1 MLSRGLSRKTIE
13 GTTTA
18 LLHIILL
25 FGAAVMVLPFVWMI
39 LTSFKPTDE
48 VLSWPPKL
56 FPHHWTLSNYIGVF
70 QRWPFGRFI
79 MNSLVLSAVSTVSI
93 IITSTLSG
101 FVFSKYRFVGKEAIF
116 FLLLATVMVPFQ
128 VFMVPL
134 YLSMAKAGLVD
145 TYGGIVLP
153 WLIMSFGIFFM
164 RQNIASIPD
173 ELIDAARIDGCSEF
187 GIFLNVIFPLSK
199 SAMSAL
205 AIFAFMDAW
214 GYFIWPLIITS
225 TTEKFVLEVGLAL
238 FQHRFFIDYGST
250 TAGSTIAIL
259 PVIIVFMIF
268 RRNIIEGV
276 TLTGRIAM
284 VD

>member
-1 MLSRGLSRKTIE
+1 MSLTGFSQKTAE
-13 GTTTA
+13 RTGTT

-25 FGAAVMVLPFVWMI
+25 LGAAVMVLPFVWMI
-39 LTSFKPTDE
+39 LTSFKPTEE

-56 FPHHWTLSNYIGVF
+56 FPQHWTFSNYISVF
-70 QRWPFGRFI
+70 HKWPFGRFI
-79 MNSLVLSAVSTVSI
+79 VNSLVLSTISTISI

-101 FVFSKYRFVGKEAIF
+101 FVFSKYRFIGKEVIF
-116 FLLLATVMVPFQ
+116 FLLLTTVMVPFQ

-134 YLSMAKAGLVD
+134 YLSMVNAGLVD
-145 TYGGIVLP
+145 SYAGIVLP

-173 ELIDAARIDGCSEF
+173 DLIDAARIDGCSEF
-187 GIFLNVIFPLSK
+187 RIFRKVIFPLSK

-225 TTEKFVLEVGLAL
+225 STKKFVLEVGLAL

-259 PVIIVFMIF
+259 PVIVVFMIF
-268 RRNIIEGV
+268 RRHIIEGV
-276 TLTGRIAM
+276 TLTGLKA
-284 VD
+284 

>member
-1 MLSRGLSRKTIE
+1 MLSSRFSRKTIE
-13 GTTTA
+13 GTTTT

-56 FPHHWTLSNYIGVF
+56 LPHHWTLSNYIGVF

-79 MNSLVLSAVSTVSI
+79 LNSLVLSTISTVSI

-134 YLSMAKAGLVD
+134 YLSMVGVGLVD

-276 TLTGRIAM
+276 TLTGLKA
-284 VD
+284 

>member
-1 MLSRGLSRKTIE
+1 MLLSGFSRKTIE
-13 GTTTA
+13 GTTTG

-25 FGAAVMVLPFVWMI
+25 LGAAVMVLPFVWMI
-39 LTSFKPTDE
+39 LTSFKPVDE

-56 FPHHWTLSNYIGVF
+56 FPHHWTFSNYIGVF
-70 QRWPFGRFI
+70 QKWPFGRFI
-79 MNSLVLSAVSTVSI
+79 MNSLILSAVSTVSI

-134 YLSMAKAGLVD
+134 YLNMVKVGLVD

-173 ELIDAARIDGCSEF
+173 DLIDAARIDGCSEF
-187 GIFLNVIFPLSK
+187 RIFLNVIFPLSK

-268 RRNIIEGV
+268 RRNIIEGI
-276 TLTGRIAM
+276 TLTGLK
-284 VD
+284 V

>member
-1 MLSRGLSRKTIE
+1 MLSSRISRKTIE
-13 GTTTA
+13 GTTTV

-25 FGAAVMVLPFVWMI
+25 FGTVVMILPFVWMI
-39 LTSFKPTDE
+39 LTSFKPVDE

-70 QRWPFGRFI
+70 QKWPFGRFI
-79 MNSLVLSAVSTVSI
+79 INSLSLSSISTVSI

-134 YLSMAKAGLVD
+134 YLSIVKFGLVD

-173 ELIDAARIDGCSEF
+173 DLIDAARIDGCSEF

-276 TLTGRIAM
+276 TLTGLKA
-284 VD
+284 